1 MGNFSEALK
10 ILSTINNPCQEV
22 QLSKLLL
29 DLNLKNH
36 AGGQTNLSHLISS
49 SVKES
54 KGFLPL
60 LLQYAVD
67 ALVYGELDEILLQEM
82 WMYLN
87 IDQQQLLICLC
98 VKYQLSHS
106 IYSSINISSREIDIE
121 LVLQID

>member
-1 MGNFSEALK
+1 MASSYKQVGNFSEALK

-36 AGGQTNLSHLISS
+36 AGGQTKLSHLISS

-87 IDQQQLLICLC
+87 VDQQQLLICLC
-98 VKYQLSHS
+98 V
-106 IYSSINISSREIDIE
+106 
-121 LVLQID
+121 